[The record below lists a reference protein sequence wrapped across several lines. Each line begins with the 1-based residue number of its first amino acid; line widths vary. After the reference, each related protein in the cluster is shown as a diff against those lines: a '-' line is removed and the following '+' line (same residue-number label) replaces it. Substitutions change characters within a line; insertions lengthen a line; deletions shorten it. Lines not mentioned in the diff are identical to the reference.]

1 MSQGTISEVGEA
13 FMTVVAPV
21 IGLTLA
27 NVMFFSGV
35 PAMLRCKR
43 EGSLGDMNPGPFPV
57 VLANC
62 VGWMGYAILA
72 RDCFVFFGAAP
83 GSIIGLFFTV
93 VGYGL
98 TPHGSDARA
107 NLEKII
113 LLLSASLVFVAFY
126 VGFASRWLRPASQD
140 GDGDDSARAHS
151 RSVMGLF
158 CNAVLVLYYSS
169 PLSTIRTVLVEKNAK
184 TLYAPTCAANA
195 LNGFCWATYGMALG
209 DFYLVAPN
217 AVGAALG
224 VAQLLLIRIFG
235 DPTSAEGKG
244 TGVFEVVAGAS
255 DAADSDDAA
264 SESSDARDEEA
275 ARRD

>member
-1 MSQGTISEVGEA
+1 MSQGTMSTVGEV

-21 IGLTLA
+21 VGMTLA

-43 EGSLGDMNPGPFPV
+43 DGALGDMNPAPFPM

-72 RDCFVFFGAAP
+72 QDFFVFFGAAP
-83 GSIIGLFFTV
+83 GSIIGLFFTI

-98 TPHGSDARA
+98 TPHGSDMRIY
-107 NLEKII
+107 LEKVVS
-113 LLLSASLVFVAFY
+113 LLSVALVAVVFY
-126 VGFASRWLRPASQD
+126 VGFAARWLPRSES
-140 GDGDDSARAHS
+140 GDDSGD
-151 RSVMGLF
+151 SVEHKRFIMGLF

-169 PLSTIRTVLVEKNAK
+169 PLTTIRTVLVEKNAK

-195 LNGFCWATYGMALG
+195 VNGAAWATYGFALG

-224 VAQLLLIRIFG
+224 VVQLLLIRIF
-235 DPTSAEGKG
+235 PRSAECAI
-244 TGVFEVVAGAS
+244 GVFEVAAGSSTAS
-255 DAADSDDAA
+255 EDSDSADSA
-264 SESSDARDEEA
+264 SESGSEARDVEA
-275 ARRD
+275 AT

>member
-1 MSQGTISEVGEA
+1 MSIVGEA
-13 FMTVVAPV
+13 FMTGVAPV
-21 IGLTLA
+21 IGMTLA

-43 EGSLGDMNPGPFPV
+43 EGSLGDMNPAPFPV

-72 RDCFVFFGAAP
+72 QDYFVFFGAAP
-83 GSIIGLFFTV
+83 GSIIGLFFTI

-98 TPHGSDARA
+98 TPHGSDMRIY
-107 NLEKII
+107 LEKVVS
-113 LLLSASLVFVAFY
+113 LLSVALVAVVFY
-126 VGFASRWLRPASQD
+126 VGFAARWLPRSES
-140 GDGDDSARAHS
+140 GDDSGD
-151 RSVMGLF
+151 SVEHKRFIMGLF

-169 PLSTIRTVLVEKNAK
+169 PLTTIRTVLVEKNAK

-195 LNGFCWATYGMALG
+195 VNGAAWATYGFALG

-224 VAQLLLIRIFG
+224 VVQLLLIRIF
-235 DPTSAEGKG
+235 PRSAECAI
-244 TGVFEVVAGAS
+244 GVFEVAAGSSTAS
-255 DAADSDDAA
+255 EDSDSADSA
-264 SESSDARDEEA
+264 SESGSEARDVEA
-275 ARRD
+275 AT

>member
-1 MSQGTISEVGEA
+1 MSTADEVVV
-13 FMTVVAPV
+13 TVVAPV

-43 EGSLGDMNPGPFPV
+43 EGSLGDMNPAPFPV

-72 RDCFVFFGAAP
+72 QDFFVFFGAAP
-83 GSIIGLFFTV
+83 GSIIGLFFTI

-98 TPHGSDARA
+98 TPHGSDMRVY
-107 NLEKII
+107 LENVVS
-113 LLLSASLVFVAFY
+113 LLAVALVAVTFY
-126 VGFASRWLRPASQD
+126 VGFV
-140 GDGDDSARAHS
+140 ARLFFTIDPEGTHE

-169 PLSTIRTVLVEKNAK
+169 PLSTIKTVLVEKNAK

-195 LNGFCWATYGMALG
+195 VNGAAWATYGLALG

-224 VAQLLLIRIFG
+224 VAQLMLIRIF
-235 DPTSAEGKG
+235 PTSAECASV
-244 TGVFEVVAGAS
+244 GVFEAVAGTSSAS
-255 DAADSDDAA
+255 EDSDDRSDANDSYEP
-264 SESSDARDEEA
+264 SEAFAEARDEEA
-275 ARRD
+275 ARGD

>member
-1 MSQGTISEVGEA
+1 MSGVGEV
-13 FMTVVAPV
+13 FLNVVAPV

-72 RDCFVFFGAAP
+72 QDYFVFFGAAP
-83 GSIIGLFFTV
+83 GSIIGLFFTI

-98 TPHGSDARA
+98 TPHGSDMRVY
-107 NLEKII
+107 LEKVVS
-113 LLLSASLVFVAFY
+113 LLSVALVAVVFY
-126 VGFASRWLRPASQD
+126 VGFAARWLPRSES
-140 GDGDDSARAHS
+140 GDDSGD
-151 RSVMGLF
+151 SVEHERFIMGLF

-169 PLSTIRTVLVEKNAK
+169 PLTTIRTVLVEKNAK

-195 LNGFCWATYGMALG
+195 VNGAAWATYGFALG

-224 VAQLLLIRIFG
+224 VVQLLLIRIF
-235 DPTSAEGKG
+235 PRSAECAI
-244 TGVFEVVAGAS
+244 GVFEVAAGSSTAS
-255 DAADSDDAA
+255 EDSDSADSA
-264 SESSDARDEEA
+264 SESGSEARDVEA
-275 ARRD
+275 AT